1 MYFRLY
7 LNCKLLVENIY
18 VLFCENSMEKI
29 IFKKFIKDISLF
41 FFILIISVAIIVWI
55 IQAVNFL
62 DLISE
67 DGHSLKVYFSY
78 TLYSLPKII
87 SKILP
92 FMFMISLF
100 YIIINYEMNN
110 ELIIYWINGITK
122 LNFINILLKISFIYF
137 LIQLILTTIIVPY
150 TLDKGR
156 SFFRT
161 SNVDLFTSI
170 IKQKK
175 FNDSVQDLTI
185 FVDKKKE
192 NFLENIIIKEKISN
206 TNNQIIVA
214 QSGEIISDQN
224 DVKRIM
230 LNNGKIIN
238 TENNNQSIIDFS
250 KFNLDLSKFNT
261 STITHPKTQEMTT
274 QNLILCMKEI
284 NDIRKIDNK
293 IKSKF
298 FFIGCDIKIAPAI
311 LEEFLKRFFSPI
323 FIILIG
329 LSSSLIITSSK
340 DQNSYKI
347 KNSLKFILGIFL
359 ILISEISLT
368 YSGINIQNVMFYFLI
383 PLFLF
388 GIIYF
393 YLFLNYKILRR
404 N

>member
-1 MYFRLY
+1 
-7 LNCKLLVENIY
+7 
-18 VLFCENSMEKI
+18 
-29 IFKKFIKDISLF
+29 
-41 FFILIISVAIIVWI
+41 
-55 IQAVNFL
+55 
-62 DLISE
+62 
-67 DGHSLKVYFSY
+67 
-78 TLYSLPKII
+78 
-87 SKILP
+87 
-92 FMFMISLF
+92 MISLF

-122 LNFINILLKISFIYF
+122 LNFINVLIKISFIYF
-137 LIQLILTTIIVPY
+137 LIQLILSTLVVPY

-185 FVDKKKE
+185 FVDKKNE
-192 NFLENIIIKEKISN
+192 NYLENNIIKEKISS

-214 QSGEIISDQN
+214 QSGEVISDEN

-238 TENNNQSIIDFS
+238 TEDNNQSIIDFS

-261 STITHPKTQEMTT
+261 STITHPKTQEMRTK
-274 QNLILCMKEI
+274 NLIQCMKEI
-284 NDIRKIDNK
+284 NNIRKTDNT
-293 IKSKF
+293 INEKF
-298 FFIGCDIKIAPAI
+298 FFTCCDVKIAPSI
-311 LEEFLKRFFSPI
+311 LEEFLKRFFSPL

-329 LSSSLIITSSK
+329 LFSSLIITSSK
-340 DQNSYKI
+340 DQNSYKV

-359 ILISEISLT
+359 IIISEISLT

-383 PLFLF
+383 PIFF
-388 GIIYF
+388 FSIIYF
-393 YLFLNYKILRR
+393 YLFINFKILRR

>member
-78 TLYSLPKII
+78 TLFSLPKII

-122 LNFINILLKISFIYF
+122 FNFINVLIKISFIYF
-137 LIQLILTTIIVPY
+137 LIQLILSTLVVPY

-185 FVDKKKE
+185 FVDKKNE
-192 NFLENIIIKEKISN
+192 NYLENIIIKEKISS

-214 QSGEIISDQN
+214 QSGEVISDEN

-238 TENNNQSIIDFS
+238 TEDNNQSIIDFS

-261 STITHPKTQEMTT
+261 STITHPKTQEMSTK
-274 QNLILCMKEI
+274 NLIQCMKEI
-284 NDIRKIDNK
+284 NNIRKTDNT
-293 IKSKF
+293 IKEKF
-298 FFIGCDIKIAPAI
+298 FFTGCDVKIAPSI
-311 LEEFLKRFFSPI
+311 LEEFLKRFFSPL

-340 DQNSYKI
+340 DQNSYKL
-347 KNSLKFILGIFL
+347 KNSFKFILGIFL
-359 ILISEISLT
+359 IIVSEISLT

-383 PLFLF
+383 PIIFF
-388 GIIYF
+388 FIIYF
-393 YLFLNYKILRR
+393 YLFFNYKILRR

>member
-1 MYFRLY
+1 MYLRLY

-18 VLFCENSMEKI
+18 VLFCKNSMKKL
-29 IFKKFIKDISLF
+29 IFKKFIKDINLF
-41 FFILIISVAIIVWI
+41 FFILVISVAIIVWI

-78 TLYSLPKII
+78 TLFSLPKII

-92 FMFMISLF
+92 FIFMISLF

-110 ELIIYWINGITK
+110 ELIIYWISGITK
-122 LNFINILLKISFIYF
+122 LNFINVLIKISFIYF
-137 LIQLILTTIIVPY
+137 LVQLILTTLIVPY

-156 SFFRT
+156 SFFRS

-170 IKQKK
+170 IKEKK
-175 FNDSVQDLTI
+175 FIDTVEDLTI
-185 FVDKKKE
+185 FVDKKDA
-192 NFLENIIIKEKISN
+192 NFLKNIIIKEKINN
-206 TNNQIIVA
+206 TSNQIIVA
-214 QSGEIISDQN
+214 QSGEIISDDN
-224 DVKRIM
+224 DVKRIS

-261 STITHPKTQEMTT
+261 STITHPKTQEMSTK
-274 QNLILCMKEI
+274 NLIQCMKKI
-284 NDIRKIDNK
+284 NNFRKIDETRK
-293 IKSKF
+293 EKF
-298 FFIGCDIKIAPAI
+298 FFTGCDMRISQAI
-311 LEEFLKRFFSPI
+311 LEEFLKRFFSPL

-329 LSSSLIITSSK
+329 LTSSFIISSSK
-340 DQNSYKI
+340 DQNSYRLR
-347 KNSLKFILGIFL
+347 NSLKFILGIIL
-359 ILISEISLT
+359 ILISEMSLT
-368 YSGINIQNVMFYFLI
+368 YSGINIQNFMFYFLI
-383 PLFLF
+383 PIFLF
-388 GIIYF
+388 SIMYF

>member
-7 LNCKLLVENIY
+7 LICKLLVENIY

-29 IFKKFIKDISLF
+29 IFKKFVKDISQF

-284 NDIRKIDNK
+284 NEIRKIDNK

-311 LEEFLKRFFSPI
+311 FEEFLKRFFSPV

-340 DQNSYKI
+340 DQNYYKI

-368 YSGINIQNVMFYFLI
+368 YSGINIQNVMLYFLI
-383 PLFLF
+383 PIFF
-388 GIIYF
+388 FSIIYF
-393 YLFLNYKILRR
+393 YLFINFKILRR

>member
-1 MYFRLY
+1 
-7 LNCKLLVENIY
+7 
-18 VLFCENSMEKI
+18 MEKI

-78 TLYSLPKII
+78 TLFSLPKII

-122 LNFINILLKISFIYF
+122 LNFINVLIKISFIYF
-137 LIQLILTTIIVPY
+137 LIQLILTTLIVPY

-185 FVDKKKE
+185 FVDKKNE
-192 NFLENIIIKEKISN
+192 NFLENIIIKEKINS

-214 QSGEIISDQN
+214 QSGEVISDEN

-238 TENNNQSIIDFS
+238 TEDNNQSIIDFS

-261 STITHPKTQEMTT
+261 STITHPKTQEMSTK
-274 QNLILCMKEI
+274 NLIQCMKEI
-284 NDIRKIDNK
+284 NNLRNIDST
-293 IKSKF
+293 IKENF
-298 FFIGCDIKIAPAI
+298 FFTGCDVKIAPSI
-311 LEEFLKRFFSPI
+311 LEEFLKRFFSPL

-340 DQNSYKI
+340 DQNSYKA
-347 KNSLKFILGIFL
+347 KNSLKFIFGILL
-359 ILISEISLT
+359 IIISEISLT
-368 YSGINIQNVMFYFLI
+368 YSGINIQNVMLYFLI
-383 PLFLF
+383 PIFF
-388 GIIYF
+388 FSIIYF
-393 YLFLNYKILRR
+393 YLFINFKILRR